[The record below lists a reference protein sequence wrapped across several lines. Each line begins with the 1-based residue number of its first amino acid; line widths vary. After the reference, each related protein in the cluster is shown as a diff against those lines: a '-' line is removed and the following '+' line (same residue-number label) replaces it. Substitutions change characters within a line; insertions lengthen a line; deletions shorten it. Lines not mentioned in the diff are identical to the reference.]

1 MCGICGVVYHP
12 DTAAFDPARLPAM
25 RDVMRHRGPD
35 DSGGHTAPGV
45 AFGTRRLAI
54 VDLSANG
61 HMPMRS
67 PDGRYWISFN
77 GESYN
82 YRELRPMLE
91 AKGHRFRSGT
101 DTEVL
106 LYLFMEEGPAM
117 LHRLNGMFAF
127 SIWDE
132 QERRLLVAR
141 DRLGVKPL
149 YYAEHAGALYF
160 ASEQK
165 ALFAAGVP
173 AVFDP
178 NTWEELLC
186 FRYVAGERTP
196 FQGVKRLLPGH
207 YFTWQDGLIKIHR
220 WWNLGQRV
228 DEIRDSH
235 ATPKDAVGWFREMF
249 DASVKLRTISD
260 VPVGVLLS
268 GGLDSSCVAAS
279 LGVQIGGGI
288 ASFTVRFPEK
298 YYDEGPAA
306 KVVADRWKLQF
317 HELTVDP
324 AELPDLVRHC
334 TWLNDEPLAHANDPH
349 LFAIAKFAKP
359 LVTVLLSGEGA
370 DEALGGYVRY
380 RPLRYLRSLSSIWPL
395 FSSLVRF
402 MPEGLSGSLLSR
414 VQKLDRF
421 LGMGSVDNFV
431 LFDACD
437 ILPGELTQLGVEP
450 NDDFLYRRQ
459 ILTEAK
465 AIYPANP
472 MRQAMY
478 LDQHTFLSSI
488 LDRNDRTTMGAS
500 IECRVPFLDYRL
512 VEGLAAM
519 DSSVLLAGHQ
529 SKILLRS
536 AFADRI
542 PMAVLRHRKW
552 GFGVPWHRYFQTVPE
567 FRTLIA
573 ELADSPPLRDGP
585 FARGRIKGITDAYL
599 RGDLRFHTLVRQLV
613 FISIWH
619 RECIG
624 RARTGR
630 S

>member
-12 DTAAFDPARLPAM
+12 DSTAFDPARLPAM
-25 RDVMRHRGPD
+25 RDVMTHRGPD
-35 DSGGHTAPGV
+35 DAGGHSAPGV

-132 QERRLLVAR
+132 LERRLFVAR

-149 YYAEHAGALYF
+149 YYAEHGGALFF

-207 YFTWQDGLIKIHR
+207 YFTWQEGRMKIHR
-220 WWNLGQRV
+220 WWNLGQRI

-268 GGLDSSCVAAS
+268 GGLDSSCIAAS
-279 LGVQIGGGI
+279 LGKQVGGGI

-298 YYDEGPAA
+298 YYDEGPIA
-306 KVVADRWKLQF
+306 KAVADRWKLQF
-317 HELTVDP
+317 HEFTVDP

-349 LFAIAKFAKP
+349 LYAIAKFAKP
-359 LVTVLLSGEGA
+359 LVSVLLSGEGA
-370 DEALGGYVRY
+370 DEMLGGYVRY

-395 FSSLVRF
+395 FSSLVQF
-402 MPEGLSGSLLSR
+402 IPESPSGSLFSR

-421 LGMGSVDNFV
+421 LSMGSVDNFV
-431 LFDACD
+431 LFNSCD
-437 ILPGELTQLGVEP
+437 ILPGDLTQLGVEL

-459 ILTEAK
+459 VLTEAK
-465 AIYPANP
+465 AVYPANP
-472 MRQAMY
+472 MRQAMF

-512 VEGLAAM
+512 VEGLGAI
-519 DSSVLLAGHQ
+519 DSSVLLAGQ
-529 SKILLRS
+529 RSKVLLRN
-536 AFADRI
+536 AFADRL
-542 PMAVLRHRKW
+542 PVAVQRHRKW
-552 GFGVPWHRYFQTVPE
+552 GFGVPWQRYFQCVPE
-567 FRTLIA
+567 FRSLIA
-573 ELADSPPLRDGP
+573 ELPDSPVLRDGP
-585 FARGRIKGITDAYL
+585 FARGRIKAIVNAYL
-599 RGDLRFHTLVRQLV
+599 RGDLRSHALVRQLV

-619 RECIG
+619 QECIG
-624 RARTGR
+624 RAGIGR
-630 S
+630 L